1 MDRIFEAIEE
11 WMRNLLLSIKV
22 NRYKKTVFINLK
34 LIIVK
39 KHLLPL

>member
-1 MDRIFEAIEE
+1 M
-11 WMRNLLLSIKV
+11 MSIKV